1 MKPEK
6 IFTTFE
12 NQILGLKYK
21 NLKFENED
29 ISLKILKKINY
40 YSLVNGY
47 KEIFLDKNY
56 VPLDKDD
63 PDEKYKD
70 NVFFEDLYSLYYIDS
85 ELRNI
90 LLKFI
95 LNFEN
100 NIKTKIIYY
109 FSESYQ
115 HDNKAYLDKNNFSQD
130 PILSNTIDNLI
141 RKIGKIINKQKRI
154 VGSRIHY
161 FSVNYNDTVP
171 LWVLMPQLDFGTTSF
186 FFKCCPKT
194 IQSKIAKDLKK
205 EFLENYPGI
214 NDNFI
219 FTPESLENI
228 LFFVNSFRNICAHNE
243 RLYSHQYNENIIN
256 TTILHNYHNINFKY
270 GLFDLILILKIFLNP
285 DEYFLFTNLLANPL
299 AFLEDKFD
307 KITFTQIL
315 RKMNFNIDWKNILE
329 MNNTL
334 DYKILHQNLLKNKS

>member
-1 MKPEK
+1 MKNIK
-6 IFTTFE
+6 IMF
-12 NQILGLKYK
+12 
-21 NLKFENED
+21 
-29 ISLKILKKINY
+29 
-40 YSLVNGY
+40 
-47 KEIFLDKNY
+47 
-56 VPLDKDD
+56 
-63 PDEKYKD
+63 
-70 NVFFEDLYSLYYIDS
+70 FFEDLYSLYYIDS

-109 FSESYQ
+109 FSENYQ
-115 HDNKAYLDKNNFSQD
+115 HNNKAYLDKNNFSQD

-141 RKIGKIINKQKRI
+141 KKIEKIINKQKGI
-154 VGSRIHY
+154 VGSRIYH
-161 FSVNYNDTVP
+161 FSVHYNDTVP

-186 FFKCCPKT
+186 FFKCCPKS
-194 IQSKIAKDLKK
+194 IQSKIAKDLKQ

-214 NDNFI
+214 NNNFI

-243 RLYSHQYNENIIN
+243 RLYSHYYKKNTIN
-256 TTILHNYHNINFKY
+256 TTILHNYHNLNFKY

-299 AFLEDKFD
+299 TSLENQFD
-307 KITFTQIL
+307 KTIFTRIL
-315 RKMNFNIDWKNILE
+315 RKMKFNKNWKNILE
-329 MNNTL
+329 MNDTF
-334 DYKILHQNLLKNKS
+334 DYKKLYPILSTKK